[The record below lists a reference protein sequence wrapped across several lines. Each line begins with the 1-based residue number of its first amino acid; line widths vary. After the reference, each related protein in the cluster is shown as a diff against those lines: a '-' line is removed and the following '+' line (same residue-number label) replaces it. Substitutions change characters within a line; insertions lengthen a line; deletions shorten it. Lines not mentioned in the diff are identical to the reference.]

1 MKTKKYTRSS
11 LNKDYFQSL
20 ASTRASINKAGGFF
34 AGTVTGLIFG
44 GVYWSVGAA
53 YGWNAPFD
61 LVSIIFIA
69 SILFTGLLSFFA
81 SVPSLRN
88 LLYKHQN
95 ITAIFQTIFVMLL
108 ILEVTMGCLFLSTYK
123 QGKYSFYNTTTGNL
137 ALIFLLT
144 YLVSVVYNIFWLKG
158 QLNVGFSTERTK
170 KNFLA
175 KPTVQSVGSL
185 ALIFSGSMMG
195 KFLSAEQTNIF
206 GIVFGLF
213 FIIVFSRLNVE
224 YAYLAKLKRLS
235 RIYWEKNVTDISQD
249 VNTKPIRTLVRIL
262 LEVVLFFGIIYIGLQ
277 LLEQRSPFVFPL
289 RMVTLGILIY
299 WIIRILLWLKR
310 KYFTSGKK

>member
-1 MKTKKYTRSS
+1 
-11 LNKDYFQSL
+11 
-20 ASTRASINKAGGFF
+20 
-34 AGTVTGLIFG
+34 
-44 GVYWSVGAA
+44 
-53 YGWNAPFD
+53 
-61 LVSIIFIA
+61 
-69 SILFTGLLSFFA
+69 
-81 SVPSLRN
+81 
-88 LLYKHQN
+88 
-95 ITAIFQTIFVMLL
+95 
-108 ILEVTMGCLFLSTYK
+108 
-123 QGKYSFYNTTTGNL
+123 
-137 ALIFLLT
+137 
-144 YLVSVVYNIFWLKG
+144 
-158 QLNVGFSTERTK
+158 
-170 KNFLA
+170 
-175 KPTVQSVGSL
+175 
-185 ALIFSGSMMG
+185 MG